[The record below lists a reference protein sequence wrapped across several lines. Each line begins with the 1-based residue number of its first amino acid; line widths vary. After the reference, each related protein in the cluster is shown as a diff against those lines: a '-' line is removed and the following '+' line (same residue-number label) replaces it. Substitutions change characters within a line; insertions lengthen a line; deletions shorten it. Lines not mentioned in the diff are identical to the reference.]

1 MSLVDHSQDIVLDYP
16 WESVFN
22 AIETAIPK
30 LKGMQ
35 ISNVNKI
42 TKTISAKAGVS
53 LFSWGENITIT
64 LIPIEDNKT
73 KVSILSTPKTGIM
86 FGGAMDMG
94 KNLKNINTIINEA
107 TKYL

>member
-16 WESVFN
+16 WESVFS
-22 AIETAIPK
+22 AIEKAIQN

-35 ISNVNKI
+35 VDNANKI
-42 TKTISAKAGVS
+42 TKTIHAKAGVS

-64 LIPIEDNKT
+64 LESMEDNKT
-73 KVSILSTPKTGIM
+73 KISILSTPKTGIM

-94 KNLKNINTIINEA
+94 KNRKNIDSIINEA